1 MIESMPCQSGWVEPC
16 GGALSLNGDE

>member
-16 GGALSLNGDE
+16 GGALSLYGDE